1 MVRGPNER
9 FLSHHVSYIVA
20 LLKDN
25 SSCKFPYEK
34 SDLHEN
40 ELIDET
46 HFHNNVFARRLV
58 LKQRQRATQKCIL
71 ISIILHSLGFFGGRG
86 ASGTYK
92 GGRYEKGLHI
102 PAFKVAELKA
112 K

>member
-1 MVRGPNER
+1 MK
-9 FLSHHVSYIVA
+9 YIFITMFSV
-20 LLKDN
+20 
-25 SSCKFPYEK
+25 
-34 SDLHEN
+34 
-40 ELIDET
+40 
-46 HFHNNVFARRLV
+46 ARRLV

-71 ISIILHSLGFFGGRG
+71 ISIIGLGFFVGTG

-102 PAFKVAELKA
+102 PAFKVSELKA